1 MRNYRRFESDIQLQF
16 PSISRLACSIGPK
29 QLPNAQPYPPIG
41 VSGTSIAMDWQAVGR
56 VGAGTGLAPIH
67 THSTVSFTLKD
78 VLIGV
83 RCGIILGEKTPPLS
97 LMVLWLKEPSFLSSS
112 ADDAIWILIEL
123 YHFK

>member
-1 MRNYRRFESDIQLQF
+1 M
-16 PSISRLACSIGPK
+16 
-29 QLPNAQPYPPIG
+29 
-41 VSGTSIAMDWQAVGR
+41 GR

-112 ADDAIWILIEL
+112 ACILSESRL
-123 YHFK
+123 TLQFQVKVV

>member
-1 MRNYRRFESDIQLQF
+1 MRSHIHQL
-16 PSISRLACSIGPK
+16 
-29 QLPNAQPYPPIG
+29 G
-41 VSGTSIAMDWQAVGR
+41 VSGTSIAMDWHAVGR

-97 LMVLWLKEPSFLSSS
+97 LMVSLVKRTIF
-112 ADDAIWILIEL
+112 
-123 YHFK
+123 FVVFGR